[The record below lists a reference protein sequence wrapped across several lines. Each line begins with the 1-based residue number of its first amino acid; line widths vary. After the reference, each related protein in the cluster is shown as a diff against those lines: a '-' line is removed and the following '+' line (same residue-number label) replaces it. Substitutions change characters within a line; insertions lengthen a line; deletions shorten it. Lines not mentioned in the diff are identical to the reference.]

1 MKATSF
7 PCFHRAVFSA
17 ALVTV
22 LVTLLAAAAGAAG
35 SAPIT
40 SSARGPVPP
49 IRPYQ
54 PGDQVWTTSESV
66 PPAGT
71 TMTPLVAPDPVALQ
85 VILTPVRPYQPGDKV
100 WTSSDQVPA
109 PAQPDANGCQRVPS
123 SGYIGYHVY
132 ASTTYEYSNYWYWSG
147 SSSNEPFH
155 WYIRRLSDD
164 QALYDGSS
172 QGGGGSQYTNY
183 NNWRWQVQNLG
194 SDPQAWNA
202 CYETL

>member
-1 MKATSF
+1 VESRSSSLSR
-7 PCFHRAVFSA
+7 RAVLA
-17 ALVTV
+17 AAGL
-22 LVTLLAAAAGAAG
+22 LTLLALPLAASAAAGSGAASSG
-35 SAPIT
+35 LPPAP
-40 SSARGPVPP
+40 A
-49 IRPYQ
+49 PYQ
-54 PGDQVWTTSESV
+54 PGDQVWSDTASV
-66 PPAGT
+66 PPPGA
-71 TMTPLVAPDPVALQ
+71 TMPFVAPDPDVLQ
-85 VILTPVRPYQPGDKV
+85 VILSPIRPYRPGDKV

-147 SSSNEPFH
+147 SSSSEPFH

-172 QGGGGSQYTNY
+172 QGGGGGQSTTS

-194 SDPQAWNA
+194 ADPQAWNA
-202 CYETL
+202 CYQTQ

>member
-1 MKATSF
+1 MKLKTRSCSLVSRTAF
-7 PCFHRAVFSA
+7 AAVG
-17 ALVTV
+17 LLMV
-22 LVTLLAAAAGAAG
+22 LAVPLAAPAAG
-35 SAPIT
+35 SEAASSGLPPAPAT
-40 SSARGPVPP
+40 
-49 IRPYQ
+49 YQ
-54 PGDQVWTTSESV
+54 PGDQVWSNSDSV
-66 PPAGT
+66 PSPGAT
-71 TMTPLVAPDPVALQ
+71 FPFIAPDPVALQ
-85 VILTPVRPYQPGDKV
+85 VILSPIRPYRPGDKV

-109 PAQPDANGCQRVPS
+109 PAEPDANGCQRVPS

-164 QALYDGSS
+164 NALYDGSS
-172 QGGGGSQYTNY
+172 QGGGGSQSTNS

-194 SDPQAWNA
+194 NDPQAWNA

>member
-1 MKATSF
+1 MKSRSSSLR
-7 PCFHRAVFSA
+7 CRAA
-17 ALVTV
+17 
-22 LVTLLAAAAGAAG
+22 LAAAGLLMLVALPLAASAAAG
-35 SAPIT
+35 SEPASTGLPPAPAI
-40 SSARGPVPP
+40 
-49 IRPYQ
+49 YQ
-54 PGDQVWTTSESV
+54 PGDQVWNDSASV
-66 PPAGT
+66 PPPGAT
-71 TMTPLVAPDPVALQ
+71 IPFVAPDPDVLQ
-85 VILTPVRPYQPGDKV
+85 VILSPIRPYRPGDKV

-109 PAQPDANGCQRVPS
+109 PAEPDANGCQRVPS
-123 SGYIGYHVY
+123 SGYIGSHVY

-164 QALYDGSS
+164 KALYDGSS
-172 QGGGGSQYTNY
+172 QGGGGSQSTTF